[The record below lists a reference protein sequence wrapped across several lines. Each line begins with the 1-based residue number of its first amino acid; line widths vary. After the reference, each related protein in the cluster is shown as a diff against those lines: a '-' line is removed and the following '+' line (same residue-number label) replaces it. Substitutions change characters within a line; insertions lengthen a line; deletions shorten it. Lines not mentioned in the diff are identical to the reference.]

1 MIRINDCTHLHSLI
15 HYLRLII
22 SHVYQFTCLHF
33 INHKPPGLLHS
44 TVFTPLNSGQRSVQR
59 LYFFRGKANN
69 VNPEYKKM

>member
-33 INHKPPGLLHS
+33 INHKPPGLLHV
-44 TVFTPLNSGQRSVQR
+44 TIFTPPPHPPNSGQRSVQR
-59 LYFFRGKANN
+59 LYFFREKANN
-69 VNPEYKKM
+69 VNQE